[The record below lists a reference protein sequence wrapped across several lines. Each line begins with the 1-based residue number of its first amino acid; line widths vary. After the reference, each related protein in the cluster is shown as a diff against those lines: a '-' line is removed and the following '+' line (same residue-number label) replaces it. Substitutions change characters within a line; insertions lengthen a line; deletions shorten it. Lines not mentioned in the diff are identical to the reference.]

1 MKKYSIISNKKRSEL
16 IERVVTKG
24 ESISKVA
31 KQIRMKLP
39 SAKSIIRT
47 FKKSGKV
54 FDKKILISRKINY
67 KKTDLSETDHQRGLS
82 SQTEEKLEI
91 NKAFEKALKRRE
103 TRAKY
108 SFKTRRN
115 K

>member
-16 IERVVTKG
+16 IERVVTNG
-24 ESISKVA
+24 ESVSKVA
-31 KQIRMKLP
+31 QKLRMKLP

-67 KKTDLSETDHQRGLS
+67 KKADLSETDHQRGLS
-82 SQTEEKLEI
+82 SQTEEKLE
-91 NKAFEKALKRRE
+91 KKVVKEE
-103 TRAKY
+103 T
-108 SFKTRRN
+108 S
-115 K
+115 